1 MKIEKKIELEVK
13 LPGQLNPQLA
23 FLVDHAER
31 ACKQAYAPYSNF
43 KVGAAVQLED
53 GIVVR
58 GNNQE
63 NAAYPS
69 GLCAERVA
77 LFAAKAQHPDKQVT
91 AIAIVVEP
99 SEGYD
104 QEFTPSCGA
113 CLQVMSDIEMRQEKP
128 IQILIRSVDY
138 QVYIAKDV
146 KQFLPFNFKL

>member
-13 LPGQLNPQLA
+13 LPGQLNPQRA

-43 KVGAAVQLED
+43 KVGAAVQMED

-69 GLCAERVA
+69 GMCAERVA
-77 LFAAKAQHPDKQVT
+77 LYAAKAQHPDKQVT

-113 CLQVMSDIEMRQEKP
+113 CLQVMSDVELRQEKP
-128 IQILIRSVDY
+128 IQVLIRSTDH
-138 QVYIAKDV
+138 QIYIAKDV
-146 KQFLPFNFKL
+146 KQLLPFNFKL